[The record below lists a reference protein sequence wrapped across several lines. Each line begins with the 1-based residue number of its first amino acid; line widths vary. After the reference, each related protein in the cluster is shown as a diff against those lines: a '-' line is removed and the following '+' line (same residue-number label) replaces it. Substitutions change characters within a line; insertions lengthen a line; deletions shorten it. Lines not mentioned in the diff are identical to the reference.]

1 MKTPVQKMSEILLAL
16 SMLSPQY
23 RFIAKMSPEV
33 ALTKINSW
41 EELNFYYD
49 KICRE
54 KYIVT
59 DKCSEAS
66 QIER

>member
-1 MKTPVQKMSEILLAL
+1 MKTPIQKMSDILLAL
-16 SMLSPQY
+16 SMLSPRY

-59 DKCSEAS
+59 EKCSEAS
-66 QIER
+66 QI

>member
-1 MKTPVQKMSEILLAL
+1 MKTPIQKMSEILLAL
-16 SMLSPQY
+16 SMLSPQF
-23 RFIAKMSPEV
+23 RFIAKMPPEV
-33 ALTKINSW
+33 ALTKVKSW

-54 KYIVT
+54 KYIIIEEY
-59 DKCSEAS
+59 SEAS